1 MIPLRVLLIH
11 RDSDRYR
18 NLTGWWS
25 YPVPEFTWQ
34 VEKVT
39 NVGFRIKVD
48 PRTYDLAVLDDWIFG
63 QVDKGGVPLAYV
75 VVDSARSPE
84 QLARNLRQAKQAN
97 LILVDSDDL
106 AKFDNGRRARR
117 FAYAVN
123 EKLYRPRPKTHD
135 VAFLCWPTPPRREV
149 CEHVRRICE
158 RRGWSFLTGTYAPQ
172 DYAAAIGSA
181 RVVVHKAHI
190 EQARSW
196 RVFDVMASRGCLLAS
211 PLPIVGG
218 DGIEKGVHYAEYR
231 DAAELES
238 ELERLLDGDV
248 WAEMA
253 ETGYRHVLE
262 RHTWSTRAA
271 ELREMLGKELGL

>member
-1 MIPLRVLLIH
+1 M
-11 RDSDRYR
+11 
-18 NLTGWWS
+18 
-25 YPVPEFTWQ
+25 
-34 VEKVT
+34 
-39 NVGFRIKVD
+39 
-48 PRTYDLAVLDDWIFG
+48 
-63 QVDKGGVPLAYV
+63 
-75 VVDSARSPE
+75 
-84 QLARNLRQAKQAN
+84 
-97 LILVDSDDL
+97 
-106 AKFDNGRRARR
+106 
-117 FAYAVN
+117 
-123 EKLYRPRPKTHD
+123 
-135 VAFLCWPTPPRREV
+135 
-149 CEHVRRICE
+149 
-158 RRGWSFLTGTYAPQ
+158 
-172 DYAAAIGSA
+172 
-181 RVVVHKAHI
+181 VVHKAHI